1 MRDEQRGKRLIAIF
15 LFGLLL
21 LNFPLL
27 VVVDALPRWLGL
39 PPLVVYLFT
48 AWALIIVLLGLVGG
62 RRRPR

>member
-15 LFGLLL
+15 LFGLVL

-39 PPLVVYLFT
+39 PPLVAYLFA
-48 AWALIIVLLGLVGG
+48 AWALIILLLALVGG
-62 RRRPR
+62 RRTPR